1 MSENL
6 KKVLFFKSTTIPV
19 DIFSKTKKIFMKK
32 NMAMGSSPG
41 PPVGNKLSYTYIML
55 TCFSFKYR
63 ELYIISLGTNK
74 NIS

>member
-1 MSENL
+1 
-6 KKVLFFKSTTIPV
+6 
-19 DIFSKTKKIFMKK
+19 MKK